1 VDKQKPKEAPA
12 PQSVARPAPPH
23 VVDLRRTR
31 TPEIDITA
39 CSTYDFLLSLQ
50 VALASPEYSFAE
62 YDVGHEWVAWARR
75 RCDGADN
82 SALPTLDRYLGLE
95 VPRSLHATLISL
107 VAECPPPREP
117 EYFLRWLEEIPIE
130 RFVLVLLDHAGQ
142 GTGWQDRLPPVLS
155 HLEPP
160 EGEGARQQL
169 LECFSIDVRPLVA
182 EVIDDPH
189 RCRSELLAALRVW
202 DIAVFE
208 LEASRITPF
217 LQREADLLEKE
228 RAEMSGE
235 RFIKLAM
242 RGVEWQ
248 GPVSLRRILFAP
260 SYFCRPAVYY
270 HEWHGTLT
278 FCIPVETAILKSETS
293 PSDALAPSDEILWY
307 FLTLGDKTRLRIL
320 RLLADREMYLTE
332 LAERLGL
339 TKATI
344 KHHMV
349 MLRANGF
356 VVLYERDRMTYY
368 ALRPGIAQH
377 AARLIGG
384 YLGLHDRS

>member
-1 VDKQKPKEAPA
+1 
-12 PQSVARPAPPH
+12 
-23 VVDLRRTR
+23 VDLRRTR

-50 VALASPEYSFAE
+50 VALASPEYSFAD
-62 YDVGHEWVAWARR
+62 YDVGQEWVAWARR
-75 RCDGADN
+75 RFDEADK
-82 SALPTLDRYLGLE
+82 SALPTLARYLGLE
-95 VPRSLHATLISL
+95 VPHSLHATLISL

-117 EYFLRWLEEIPIE
+117 EYFLRWLAEMPIE
-130 RFVLVLLDHAGQ
+130 RFLLVLLDHAGQ
-142 GTGWQDRLPPVLS
+142 DTGWQDRLLPVLS
-155 HLEPP
+155 HSETADS
-160 EGEGARQQL
+160 EGSRRQL
-169 LECFSIDVRPLVA
+169 LDCFSIDVRPLVA
-182 EVIDDPH
+182 EVIDNPQ
-189 RCRSELLAALRVW
+189 RSRSELLAALRVW
-202 DIAVFE
+202 DTAVFQ
-208 LEASRITPF
+208 LEAPRIMPL

-242 RGVEWQ
+242 RGVSFQ
-248 GPVSLRRILFAP
+248 GSVGFRRILFAP

-270 HEWHGTLT
+270 HEWRGTLT
-278 FCIPVETAILKSETS
+278 FCIPVETAILASETT

-368 ALRPGIAQH
+368 ALRPGIAEH

-384 YLGLHDRS
+384 YLGLYDRS

>member
-1 VDKQKPKEAPA
+1 
-12 PQSVARPAPPH
+12 
-23 VVDLRRTR
+23 
-31 TPEIDITA
+31 
-39 CSTYDFLLSLQ
+39 
-50 VALASPEYSFAE
+50 
-62 YDVGHEWVAWARR
+62 
-75 RCDGADN
+75 
-82 SALPTLDRYLGLE
+82 
-95 VPRSLHATLISL
+95 
-107 VAECPPPREP
+107 
-117 EYFLRWLEEIPIE
+117 
-130 RFVLVLLDHAGQ
+130 LLDHAAQ

-155 HLEPP
+155 RSQAQ
-160 EGEGARQQL
+160 EGEVARQRL
-169 LECFSIDVRPLVA
+169 LECFSDDVRPLVA
-182 EVIDDPH
+182 EVIDDPQ
-189 RCRSELLAALRVW
+189 RSRSELLAALRVW
-202 DIAVFE
+202 DTAVFQ
-208 LEASRITPF
+208 LEAPRIMPF

-228 RAEMSGE
+228 RAEMPGE

-248 GPVSLRRILFAP
+248 GPVSLRRILLAP

-278 FCIPVETAILKSETS
+278 FCIPVETVILESEAT

-368 ALRPGIAQH
+368 ALRPGIAQQ
-377 AARLIGG
+377 AARLIVG
-384 YLGLHDRS
+384 YLGPHDRS

>member
-1 VDKQKPKEAPA
+1 MN
-12 PQSVARPAPPH
+12 RPAPPY

-50 VALASPEYSFAE
+50 VALASPEYSFAD
-62 YDVGHEWVAWARR
+62 YDVGHEWVVWARGC
-75 RCDGADN
+75 CDEADN
-82 SALPTLDRYLGLE
+82 TALPTLNRYLGLG
-95 VPRSLHATLISL
+95 VPHSLHATLISL
-107 VAECPPPREP
+107 VAECPLPREP
-117 EYFLRWLEEIPIE
+117 EYFLRWLAEIPIE

-142 GTGWQDRLPPVLS
+142 GTGWQDRLPPVLLHS
-155 HLEPP
+155 ETDAGI
-160 EGEGARQQL
+160 EARRQL
-169 LECFSIDVRPLVA
+169 LECFSQDVRPLVA
-182 EVIDDPH
+182 EVIGDPH
-189 RCRSELLAALRVW
+189 HCRRQLLSALRVW
-202 DIAVFE
+202 DTAVFE
-208 LEASRITPF
+208 LEVPRITPY
-217 LQREADLLEKE
+217 LQREADLLERE
-228 RAEMSGE
+228 RAEMPGE

-248 GPVSLRRILFAP
+248 GLVSLRRILFAP
-260 SYFCRPAVYY
+260 SYFCRPAVYF
-270 HEWHGTLT
+270 HEWEGTLT
-278 FCIPVETAILKSETS
+278 FCIPVEAAILESETTASDSLS
-293 PSDALAPSDEILWY
+293 PSDEMLWY

-368 ALRPGIAQH
+368 ALRPGIGQH
-377 AARLIGG
+377 AARLISE
-384 YLGLHDRS
+384 YLGLHERS